1 MITALEIENFKC
13 FRNLRLELA
22 QLTLL
27 TGFNSGGKSSAVQ
40 PLLLLSQSVRARLF
54 TNSFPLNGPIIKLG
68 TVGDILPTDASVSS
82 LVFKLADRSL
92 VTTWSATARA
102 VDRQLELQEST
113 FPVDLNEHPDEKPH
127 QEPDE
132 DQDEDLHVDRDE
144 VSTLSEEIDA
154 ETYTETEFSIGY
166 PKWEYTTAELLMG
179 LSYLSATRTGPEDAY
194 PAPDWFREGD
204 VDVGAD
210 GRYASYWYSKYADN
224 EVPGPRMCPG
234 ETSNSFRKQFDSWF
248 SSLFPNAQ
256 ANVQHY
262 PSLSAYSLQFR
273 ISEFGPWRKPTNVGY
288 GFSYVFP
295 ILVSLL
301 AASDQQVVVI
311 DSPEAHLH
319 PYAQS
324 QMGKIIAHFA
334 AAGVQLI
341 VETHSDHLLNG
352 LRLAIKEAVL
362 APENLRI
369 HFFTGAGEAGHGVQT
384 LNVDRDGRVS
394 NWPDG
399 FFDQAEKDMNL
410 LAGWG

>member
-82 LVFKLADRSL
+82 LIFKLEDRSL
-92 VTTWSATARA
+92 ITTWSATARA

-113 FPVDLNEHPDEKPH
+113 WPIDL
-127 QEPDE
+127 DE
-132 DQDEDLHVDRDE
+132 DVGEAATPPLE
-144 VSTLSEEIDA
+144 MNAENSIESEIPIEHQKY
-154 ETYTETEFSIGY
+154 EHN
-166 PKWEYTTAELLMG
+166 TTELLMS

-224 EVPGPRMCPG
+224 EVSASRMYPG
-234 ETSNSFRKQFDSWF
+234 ESSTSFRKQFDSWF

-262 PSLSAYSLQFR
+262 PNLSTYSLQFR

-352 LRLAIKEAVL
+352 LRLAIKESVL
-362 APENLRI
+362 APEDLRI
-369 HFFTGAGEAGHGVQT
+369 HFFTGAGESGHGVQT
-384 LNVDRDGRVS
+384 LNVNRDGRVS

>member
-54 TNSFPLNGPIIKLG
+54 TSTFPLNGPIIKLG
-68 TVGDILPTDASVSS
+68 TVGDILPTDATVSS
-82 LVFKLADRSL
+82 LVFKLEDKAL
-92 VTTWSATARA
+92 ITTWSATARA
-102 VDRQLELQEST
+102 VDRQLELHEST
-113 FPVDLNEHPDEKPH
+113 WPVDLNENIDEAATPTSEMNSENPIESEISIEH
-127 QEPDE
+127 QKYE
-132 DQDEDLHVDRDE
+132 
-144 VSTLSEEIDA
+144 
-154 ETYTETEFSIGY
+154 Y
-166 PKWEYTTAELLMG
+166 PTTELLMG
-179 LSYLSATRTGPEDAY
+179 LSYLSATRTGPEDTY

-224 EVPGPRMCPG
+224 EVPAPRMYPG
-234 ETSNSFRKQFDSWF
+234 ESSTSFRKQFDSWF

-262 PSLSAYSLQFR
+262 PNLSAYSLQFR

-352 LRLAIKEAVL
+352 LRLAIKESVL

-369 HFFTGAGEAGHGVQT
+369 HFFTGAGESGHGVQT
-384 LNVDRDGRVS
+384 LNVNKDGRVS

>member
-82 LVFKLADRSL
+82 LIFKLEDRSL
-92 VTTWSATARA
+92 ITTWRATARA

-113 FPVDLNEHPDEKPH
+113 WPVDL
-127 QEPDE
+127 DE
-132 DQDEDLHVDRDE
+132 DVGEAATPPLEMDTENSIE
-144 VSTLSEEIDA
+144 SEIPIEHQK
-154 ETYTETEFSIGY
+154 Y
-166 PKWEYTTAELLMG
+166 EYNTTELLMG

-224 EVPGPRMCPG
+224 EVSASRMYPG
-234 ETSNSFRKQFDSWF
+234 ESSTSFRKQFDSWF

-262 PSLSAYSLQFR
+262 PNLSTYSLQFR

-352 LRLAIKEAVL
+352 LRLAIKESVL
-362 APENLRI
+362 APEDLRI
-369 HFFTGAGEAGHGVQT
+369 HFFTGAGESGHGVQT
-384 LNVDRDGRVS
+384 LNVNRDGRVS

>member
-13 FRNLRLELA
+13 FRNLRLEIG

-54 TNSFPLNGPIIKLG
+54 TNSFPLNGPFIKLG
-68 TVGDILPTDASVSS
+68 TVGDILPTDASISS
-82 LVFKLADRSL
+82 LTFKIEDKSLA
-92 VTTWSATARA
+92 TTWKATARA
-102 VDRQLELQEST
+102 IDRQLELQEST
-113 FPVDLNEHPDEKPH
+113 WPINLDDDDDP
-127 QEPDE
+127 EPEPEPEPEYNAYDI
-132 DQDEDLHVDRDE
+132 
-144 VSTLSEEIDA
+144 STYA
-154 ETYTETEFSIGY
+154 NQKY
-166 PKWEYTTAELLMG
+166 EYNTIELLTG
-179 LSYLSATRTGPEDAY
+179 LSYLSATRTGPDDSY
-194 PAPDWFREGD
+194 PAPDWFSEGN

-224 EVPGPRMCPG
+224 EVATARMHPE
-234 ETSNSFRKQFDSWF
+234 ETSSSFRKQFDSWF

-256 ANVQHY
+256 ANVQHH
-262 PSLSAYSLQFR
+262 PNLSAYSLQFR

-301 AASDQQVVVI
+301 AASEQQVVVI

-334 AAGVQLI
+334 AAGVQII

-352 LRLAIKEAVL
+352 LRLAIKDSVL
-362 APENLRI
+362 SPDDLRI
-369 HFFTGAGEAGHGVQT
+369 HFFTGAGESGHGVQS
-384 LNVDRDGRVS
+384 LNIDNDGRVS

-410 LAGWG
+410 LAGWD

>member
-13 FRNLRLELA
+13 FRNLRLEIG

-54 TNSFPLNGPIIKLG
+54 TNSFPLNGPFIKLG

-82 LVFKLADRSL
+82 LTFKIEDKSLA
-92 VTTWSATARA
+92 TTWKATARA
-102 VDRQLELQEST
+102 IDRQLELQEST
-113 FPVDLNEHPDEKPH
+113 WPINLDNDEPVPEHNIYDI
-127 QEPDE
+127 
-132 DQDEDLHVDRDE
+132 
-144 VSTLSEEIDA
+144 STFA
-154 ETYTETEFSIGY
+154 NQKY
-166 PKWEYTTAELLMG
+166 EYNTTELLTG
-179 LSYLSATRTGPEDAY
+179 LSYLSATRTGPDDSY
-194 PAPDWFREGD
+194 PAPDWFSEGN

-224 EVPGPRMCPG
+224 EVPTPRMHPE
-234 ETSNSFRKQFDSWF
+234 ETSSSFRKQFDSWF

-256 ANVQHY
+256 ANVQHH
-262 PSLSAYSLQFR
+262 PNLSAYSLQFR

-301 AASDQQVVVI
+301 AASEQQVVVI

-334 AAGVQLI
+334 AAGVQII

-352 LRLAIKEAVL
+352 LRLAIKDSVL
-362 APENLRI
+362 SPDDLRI
-369 HFFTGAGEAGHGVQT
+369 HFFTGAGESGHGVQS
-384 LNVDRDGRVS
+384 LNIDNDGRVS

-410 LAGWG
+410 LAGWD